1 VARTSADP
9 SLSFPTMSCR
19 RSRAGGYGRAGGVV
33 QGTSLHSALG
43 YEEVKQPLLGRGTR
57 DIPLRQSCR
66 FLADGCGVVTGG
78 VGSGVCARTSGAAN
92 RANDAQGHRCLSSP
106 KRTSYARRTG
116 AHEGREACERAL
128 NFRQLSAEI
137 SGIGLSCC
145 RPAAVEQPPS
155 NRISTDCV
163 EPG

>member
-1 VARTSADP
+1 
-9 SLSFPTMSCR
+9 MSGR

-33 QGTSLHSALG
+33 QGTSLHSLLG

-92 RANDAQGHRCLSSP
+92 RAVNSARPTAITACRVPRLFHELAFNELVVSGVLGLRL
-106 KRTSYARRTG
+106 YRRTTT
-116 AHEGREACERAL
+116 A
-128 NFRQLSAEI
+128 
-137 SGIGLSCC
+137 GL
-145 RPAAVEQPPS
+145 
-155 NRISTDCV
+155 
-163 EPG
+163 